1 MLDQSLEISMYD
13 WIYNILY
20 ICEII
25 DWILFN
31 NLNFKVDILY
41 IYIYIYIIS

>member
-1 MLDQSLEISMYD
+1 LEDSIMLDQSLEISMYD

-25 DWILFN
+25 D
-31 NLNFKVDILY
+31 
-41 IYIYIYIIS
+41 